1 MNVNVNRDLYSSRS
15 TQGRLS
21 IDGAFECFTLEPA
34 RRADDIK
41 PRAIAAGTYPL
52 TIRWSFRFKKHVPH
66 VEKVPGFDAVE
77 QHIGNF
83 PDDTEACTLLG
94 DARGPQADFIG
105 RSLIAFSRVLAKY
118 LAAAV
123 LTNPNSPEQQ
133 HIYNVG
139 SITFTETQPL

>member
-66 VEKVPGFDAVE
+66 IEKVPGFDAVE

-94 DARGPQADFIG
+94 DARGP
-105 RSLIAFSRVLAKY
+105 
-118 LAAAV
+118 
-123 LTNPNSPEQQ
+123 
-133 HIYNVG
+133 
-139 SITFTETQPL
+139 